1 MDEPNLPFRRPA
13 DYYSTPAADVKPIF
27 PRWVPY
33 GCGSLA
39 IVVLIVVFLAGIF
52 AARGGMGQLFDFMFG
67 SMQGEITKIFTKDV
81 QPAQRAAF
89 DREMKAMRE
98 AVRQNRVKIE
108 KLQPLMRDIRDA
120 ISDERVTPAETD
132 KLTKEMHA
140 ISSGH

>member
-1 MDEPNLPFRRPA
+1 M
-13 DYYSTPAADVKPIF
+13 KPIF

-98 AVRQNRVKIE
+98 AVRQNRVKID